1 MAGMRSI
8 FIWHLSPRYSAS
20 LCKISLKSNNRLLS
34 YGQKNWKWRPSA
46 ILNFKN
52 FHIWS
57 CDCHRVPNLHS
68 YTKFHRNRMIIVAIH
83 RFAIGYDVRAL
94 SWIFE
99 IEFMARDLYHRAI
112 LLPCA
117 KCHKYHRN
125 DSTSA
130 CIIHFI
136 YILVFEDVIGS
147 KLAQKK

>member
-1 MAGMRSI
+1 MAKKIENGGRPPSWILKISI
-8 FIWHLSPRYSAS
+8 FGHVTVIEFQICIRIPNFIEIEWLSLRYTD
-20 LCKISLKSNNRLLS
+20 L
-34 YGQKNWKWRPSA
+34 Q
-46 ILNFKN
+46 
-52 FHIWS
+52 
-57 CDCHRVPNLHS
+57 
-68 YTKFHRNRMIIVAIH
+68 
-83 RFAIGYDVRAL
+83 YDVRAL

-136 YILVFEDVIGS
+136 YILVLKYVIGS
-147 KLAQKK
+147 DVVAVFWVHTVLF